1 MLVSD
6 LINDLALNAYNP
18 VKSQVTEPMWMS
30 FINSAV
36 RDARNSGWMLP
47 QHNAENVELL
57 SQVFEY
63 DVPSGFAFVQ
73 SIRWGDRT
81 NSTADTTDT
90 GTDLDGA
97 LSDTTGKTVTV
108 DNNDLFVVND
118 LIQVDDEIMLVTAV
132 SATIETLT
140 VTRGYF
146 SSTAA
151 THSDNASVL
160 RPNADV
166 TYDTEIPQA
175 YWEPKLDSG
184 GSGGAGAT
192 SGSRPMIVFNARLF
206 TFTAGTPL
214 QFVGQKR
221 PTIYTEITETVDG
234 HMESFLLER
243 ALYRGASFMAV
254 GGGEGARA
262 LLDRSRDALALS
274 EQFLGRA
281 PAEFRVRPHSRRIPG
296 R

>member
-6 LINDLALNAYNP
+6 LINDLSLDIHDPAR
-18 VKSQVTEPMWMS
+18 KTITESMWVS
-30 FINSAV
+30 FINQAV
-36 RDARNSGWMLP
+36 RAARNSGWLLP
-47 QHNAENVELL
+47 LENAENVELL
-57 SQVFEY
+57 SQTFEY
-63 DVPSGFAFVQ
+63 DVPAGFAYLQ

-97 LSDTTGKTVTV
+97 LGDTTGTTVTV
-108 DNNDLFVVND
+108 DDNDLFVVND

-132 SATIETLT
+132 STTLETLT
-140 VTRGYF
+140 VIRGYF

-151 THSDNASVL
+151 THSDGADVL

-175 YWEPKLDSG
+175 YWELKLDTG
-184 GSGGAGAT
+184 GSGGQGAT
-192 SGSRPMIVFNARLF
+192 SGSRPIVVFNARLF

-221 PTIYTEITETVDG
+221 PTIYTLITETVDDQ
-234 HMESFLLER
+234 MESFLLEK
-243 ALYRGASFMAV
+243 ALYHGSRYAAV
-254 GGGEGARA
+254 GGGEAARA
-262 LLDRSRDALALS
+262 LLSAGRDALALS
-274 EQFLGRA
+274 EQFLGRH
-281 PAEFRVRPHSRRIPG
+281 PAEFRVRPHSRRVPG

>member
-6 LINDLALNAYNP
+6 LINDLSLDVHDPARN
-18 VKSQVTEPMWMS
+18 QITEDMWVS
-30 FINSAV
+30 FINQAA
-36 RDARNSGWMLP
+36 RDARNSGWLLP
-47 QHNAENVELL
+47 HHNAENVELL
-57 SQVFEY
+57 AQTFEY
-63 DVPSGFAFVQ
+63 DVPAGFAYIQ

-81 NSTADTTDT
+81 NSNADTTDT

-97 LSDTTGKTVTV
+97 LSDTTGTTVTV
-108 DNNDLFVVND
+108 DNNDLFVIND
-118 LIQVDDEIMLVTAV
+118 LIQVDDEIMLVTAI
-132 SATIETLT
+132 STSLETLT
-140 VTRGYF
+140 VARGYF

-151 THSDNASVL
+151 THSDGADVL

-221 PTIYTEITETVDG
+221 PTIYSAVTETVDDQ
-234 HMESFLLER
+234 MESFLLER
-243 ALYRGASFMAV
+243 ALYRGSRYVAV
-254 GGGEGARA
+254 GGGEAARA
-262 LLDRSRDALALS
+262 LLSTGDNALALS
-274 EQFLGRA
+274 EQFLLRHNPSG
-281 PAEFRVRPHSRRIPG
+281 
-296 R
+296 